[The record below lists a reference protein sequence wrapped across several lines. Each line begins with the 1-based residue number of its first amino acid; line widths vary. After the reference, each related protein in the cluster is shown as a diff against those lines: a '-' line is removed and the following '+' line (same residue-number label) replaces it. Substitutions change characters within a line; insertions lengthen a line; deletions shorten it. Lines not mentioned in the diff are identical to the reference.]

1 MHQTRVVNHSQGIP
15 DVLDYDTSNN
25 GVADDNVWDR
35 ERKAQFANDLAE
47 RILRVCQSAD
57 VTTAAGLTQAKR
69 AVEAAKNKKQ
79 QTQDQL
85 RVLEERMRLVNEEL
99 KDLQKTVR

>member
-1 MHQTRVVNHSQGIP
+1 MHQTRVVNLSQGIL
-15 DVLDYDTSNN
+15 DVLDYDTSN
-25 GVADDNVWDR
+25 VANHNVWDR

-57 VTTAAGLTQAKR
+57 VTTAAGLTQMKR
-69 AVEAAKNKKQ
+69 AVEAAQNRMQ
-79 QTQDQL
+79 QTQEQL
-85 RVLEERMRLVNEEL
+85 HVLEEQMRHVNEEL